1 MNQDGK
7 KQLGSHRRKS
17 TSSFWKVVGF
27 AFLPIVIGYQVI
39 WSRYFANALQE
50 FWTNGMYHNA
60 LLFKLSSELLM
71 CLFMLWYLMFKT
83 SSKYTFSKPV
93 VNSIFLI
100 IILYTSYGL
109 LIELYSI

>member
-7 KQLGSHRRKS
+7 KQLGSHRRKA
-17 TSSFWKVVGF
+17 TLSFWKALGF
-27 AFLPIVIGYQVI
+27 AFLPIVIGYQVL
-39 WSRYFANALQE
+39 WSQYFANAPQE

-60 LLFKLSSELLM
+60 LLVKLSSKLLM
-71 CLFMLWYLMFKT
+71 YLFMLWYLMFKT
-83 SSKYTFSKPV
+83 SSKYAVSKPI

>member
-7 KQLGSHRRKS
+7 KQLGNHRHKA
-17 TSSFWKVVGF
+17 TLSFWQVVGF
-27 AFLPIVIGYQVI
+27 VFLPIVIGYQVL
-39 WSRYFANALQE
+39 WSRYFANAPQE

-60 LLFKLSSELLM
+60 LLVKLSSELLM
-71 CLFMLWYLMFKT
+71 YLFMLWYLMFKT
-83 SSKYTFSKPV
+83 SSKYTISKPI

>member
-1 MNQDGK
+1 MNQNGK
-7 KQLGSHRRKS
+7 KQLGSHRRKA
-17 TSSFWKVVGF
+17 TLSFWQVLGF
-27 AFLPIVIGYQVI
+27 AFLPIVIGYQVL
-39 WSRYFANALQE
+39 WSRYFANAPQE

-60 LLFKLSSELLM
+60 LLVKLSVELLM
-71 CLFMLWYLMFKT
+71 YLFMLWYLMFKT
-83 SSKYTFSKPV
+83 SSKYAVSKPI

>member
-1 MNQDGK
+1 MRIFLPFNNP
-7 KQLGSHRRKS
+7 KS
-17 TSSFWKVVGF
+17 WKVAVF
-27 AFLPIVIGYQVI
+27 VFLPIVIIYQVL
-39 WSRYFANALQE
+39 WGCYFANVPQE

-71 CLFMLWYLMFKT
+71 YLFMLWYLMFKT
-83 SSKYTFSKPV
+83 SSKYTISKPALSGV
-93 VNSIFLI
+93 FLI

>member
-7 KQLGSHRRKS
+7 KQLGSHRRKA
-17 TSSFWKVVGF
+17 TLSFWKVVGF
-27 AFLPIVIGYQVI
+27 AFLPIVIGYQVL
-39 WSRYFANALQE
+39 WSRYFANAPQE
-50 FWTNGMYHNA
+50 FWTNGIYRNA
-60 LLFKLSSELLM
+60 LLVKLSIELLM
-71 CLFMLWYLMFKT
+71 YLFMLWYLMCKT
-83 SSKYTFSKPV
+83 SSKHTISKPI

>member
-1 MNQDGK
+1 MNQDAK
-7 KQLGSHRRKS
+7 KQLGSHRRKA
-17 TSSFWKVVGF
+17 TLSFWKVVGF
-27 AFLPIVIGYQVI
+27 AFLPIVIGYQVL
-39 WSRYFANALQE
+39 WSRYFANAPHE

-60 LLFKLSSELLM
+60 LLVKLSSELLM
-71 CLFMLWYLMFKT
+71 YLFMLWYLIFKM

-109 LIELYSI
+109 LRGLYSI

>member
-7 KQLGSHRRKS
+7 KQLGSHRRKA
-17 TSSFWKVVGF
+17 TLSFWKAVGF
-27 AFLPIVIGYQVI
+27 AFLPIVIGYQVL
-39 WSRYFANALQE
+39 WSRYFADAPQE

-60 LLFKLSSELLM
+60 LLVKLSSELLM
-71 CLFMLWYLMFKT
+71 YLFMLWYLMFKT
-83 SSKYTFSKPV
+83 SFKYTFSKPV

>member
-1 MNQDGK
+1 MNQDAK
-7 KQLGSHRRKS
+7 KQSGSHRRKA
-17 TSSFWKVVGF
+17 TLSFWKVLGF
-27 AFLPIVIGYQVI
+27 AFLPIVIGYQVL
-39 WSRYFANALQE
+39 WRRYFANAPQE

-60 LLFKLSSELLM
+60 LLVKLSVELLM
-71 CLFMLWYLMFKT
+71 YLFMLWYLMFKT
-83 SSKYTFSKPV
+83 SSKYAVSKPI

>member
-7 KQLGSHRRKS
+7 KQLGSHRRKA
-17 TSSFWKVVGF
+17 TLSFWKVVGF
-27 AFLPIVIGYQVI
+27 AFLPIVIGYQVL
-39 WSRYFANALQE
+39 WSRYFANAPQE
-50 FWTNGMYHNA
+50 FWTNGMYHNV
-60 LLFKLSSELLM
+60 LLVKVSSELLM
-71 CLFMLWYLMFKT
+71 YLFVLWYLMFKT

-109 LIELYSI
+109 LRELYSI

>member
-7 KQLGSHRRKS
+7 KQLSNHRRKAAL
-17 TSSFWKVVGF
+17 SFWQVVGF
-27 AFLPIVIGYQVI
+27 AFLPIVIGYQVL
-39 WSRYFANALQE
+39 WSRYFANAPQE

-60 LLFKLSSELLM
+60 LLLKLSSELLM
-71 CLFMLWYLMFKT
+71 YLFMLWYLMFKT
-83 SSKYTFSKPV
+83 SSKYTVSKPI